1 MRPADAYGNGMKP
14 LTFTTRAR
22 RTLVLGDHVREQSGT
37 HDRRTD
43 QDKETT
49 CRTSKRKS
57 KH

>member
-1 MRPADAYGNGMKP
+1 MKP

-49 CRTSKRKS
+49 CPRLKRKS

>member
-1 MRPADAYGNGMKP
+1 MKP

-37 HDRRTD
+37 HDRRID
-43 QDKETT
+43 QDKEMA
-49 CRTSKRKS
+49 CSKSKRKS

>member
-1 MRPADAYGNGMKP
+1 MET

-49 CRTSKRKS
+49 CPRSKHKS